1 MGYDDWKQTDLAAEQ
16 KAEQEAKIAALA
28 AQMRL
33 QLNMSDF
40 INEIE
45 LDASFDTKVC
55 QSVTQAFLTGANPAI
70 VLHGYAL
77 DWLDNHAAELAT
89 QRLQGRQE

>member
-1 MGYDDWKQTDLAAEQ
+1 MSYDEWKCTDTNADTQ
-16 KAEQEAKIAALA
+16 AEQEAKIASLA
-28 AQMRL
+28 GQVRSG
-33 QLNMSDF
+33 LNLSDF

-55 QSVTQAFLTGANPAI
+55 QSVTQAFLEGVNPAI

-77 DWLDNHAAELAT
+77 DWLDRHSVELAKK
-89 QRLQGRQE
+89 RLGL